1 MRVDFTPD
9 PDLFPFQSRFYES
22 SAGGVHY
29 IDEGSGIPIV
39 LLHGNPTW
47 SFLYRK
53 IVPRLHDSFRCVAV
67 DYPGFGLSDR
77 PEGYGY
83 TPTEHARV
91 IGELVDHLDLDGF
104 LLMVQDWGG
113 PIGFDIATK
122 RPDRVRGIVHGNTWF
137 WPVDTL
143 MFKLF
148 PRVMSTRF
156 MQRQILEKNFFV
168 ERIMP
173 RSMVV
178 SLSQREMDHYR
189 AVQPTPEARVGV
201 AEFPRQI
208 LRAEPLLARL
218 NDDVPRL
225 LGQKPVLFVWGM
237 KDPAFRAKQALP
249 RARAA
254 FSNHEV
260 VELHDASHYIQEDAP
275 QKITDAIRAH
285 FSWCAIRCAG
295 GSIARMRSQ

>member
-9 PDLFPFQSRFYES
+9 PELFPFESRFYES
-22 SAGGVHY
+22 SVGRVHY
-29 IDEGSGIPIV
+29 IDEGSGVPLL

-53 IVPRLHDSFRCVAV
+53 IVPRLEDSFRCIAV
-67 DYPGFGLSDR
+67 DYPGFGLSDH
-77 PEGYGY
+77 PDGYGY
-83 TPTEHARV
+83 SPDEHARV

-104 LLMVQDWGG
+104 LFMVQDWGG

-122 RPDRVRGIVHGNTWF
+122 RADRVRGIVHGNTWF

-143 MFKLF
+143 MFKIF

-168 ERIMP
+168 ERIMA
-173 RSMVV
+173 RSMVQE
-178 SLSQREMDHYR
+178 LSQAEMDHYR
-189 AVQPTPEARVGV
+189 RAQPTPEARVGV

-208 LRAEPLLARL
+208 LEAEPLLARL
-218 NDDVPRL
+218 ERDVPRL
-225 LGQKPVLFVWGM
+225 LGAKPVVFVWGM
-237 KDPAFRAKQALP
+237 KDPAFRPKTALP

-254 FSNHEV
+254 FSDHEV

-275 QKITDAIRAH
+275 E
-285 FSWCAIRCAG
+285 G
-295 GSIARMRSQ
+295 IAEATRSRFL

>member
-1 MRVDFTPD
+1 MRIEFTPD
-9 PDLFPFQSRFYES
+9 AELFPFQSRFFES
-22 SAGGVHY
+22 SVGRVHY
-29 IDEGSGIPIV
+29 IDEGNGTPIL

-53 IVPRLHDSFRCVAV
+53 IVPLLHDSFRCIAV

-83 TPTEHARV
+83 TPNEHARV

-122 RPDRVRGIVHGNTWF
+122 RADRVRGIVHGNTWF

-143 MFKLF
+143 MFKIF
-148 PRVMSTRF
+148 PRAMSTRY

-173 RSMVV
+173 RSMVQK
-178 SLSQREMDHYR
+178 LSQVEMDHYR
-189 AVQPTPEARVGV
+189 RAQPTPEARVGV

-208 LRAEPLLARL
+208 LKAEPMLARL
-218 NDDVPRL
+218 EQDVPRL
-225 LGQKPVLFVWGM
+225 LGRKPVVFVWGM
-237 KDPAFRAKQALP
+237 KDPAFRPKQVLP
-249 RARAA
+249 KARAA
-254 FSNHEV
+254 FSDHEV
-260 VELHDASHYIQEDAP
+260 VELRNASHYIQEDAP
-275 QKITDAIRAH
+275 REIAEAIRAR
-285 FSWCAIRCAG
+285 FDPSGR
-295 GSIARMRSQ
+295 

>member
-9 PDLFPFQSRFYES
+9 PGLFPFQSRFYES
-22 SAGGVHY
+22 SVGRVHY
-29 IDEGSGIPIV
+29 IDEGAGIPIL

-53 IVPRLHDSFRCVAV
+53 IVPRLRDAFRCIAV

-77 PEGYGY
+77 PDGYGY
-83 TPTEHARV
+83 TPDEHALV
-91 IGELVDHLDLDGF
+91 VGELVDHLDLNGF

-122 RPDRVRGIVHGNTWF
+122 RADRVRGIVHGNTWF

-143 MFKLF
+143 MFNIF
-148 PRVMSTRF
+148 PRVMSTRY

-173 RSMVV
+173 RSMVQT
-178 SLSQREMDHYR
+178 LSQAEMDHYR
-189 AVQPTPEARVGV
+189 KAQPTPEARVGV

-208 LRAEPLLARL
+208 LKAEPLLARL
-218 NDDVPRL
+218 MQDVPRL
-225 LGQKPVLFVWGM
+225 LGAKPVVFVWGM
-237 KDPAFRAKQALP
+237 KDPAFRPKRVLP
-249 RARAA
+249 KARAA
-254 FSNHEV
+254 FSDHEV
-260 VELHDASHYIQEDAP
+260 VELHDASHYI
-275 QKITDAIRAH
+275 
-285 FSWCAIRCAG
+285 
-295 GSIARMRSQ
+295 

>member
-1 MRVDFTPD
+1 MRVNFTPD
-9 PDLFPFQSRFYES
+9 PGLFPFQSRFFES
-22 SAGGVHY
+22 SVGRVHY
-29 IDEGSGIPIV
+29 IDEGAGIPIL

-53 IVPRLHDSFRCVAV
+53 IVPRLQDAFRCIAV

-77 PEGYGY
+77 PDGYGY
-83 TPTEHARV
+83 TPDEHANV

-122 RPDRVRGIVHGNTWF
+122 RADRVRGIVHGNTWF
-137 WPVDTL
+137 WPVDRLT
-143 MFKLF
+143 FKIF
-148 PRVMSTRF
+148 PRVMSTGF

-173 RSMVV
+173 RSMVHT
-178 SLSQREMDHYR
+178 LSQAEMDHYR
-189 AVQPTPEARVGV
+189 RAQPTPEARVGV

-208 LRAEPLLARL
+208 LKAEPLLARL
-218 NDDVPRL
+218 EEDVPRL
-225 LGQKPVLFVWGM
+225 LGAKPVVFVWGM
-237 KDPAFRAKQALP
+237 KDPAFRPKQVLP
-249 RARAA
+249 KARDA
-254 FSNHEV
+254 FSDHEV

-275 QKITDAIRAH
+275 EKIADAIR
-285 FSWCAIRCAG
+285 
-295 GSIARMRSQ
+295 MRFT

>member
-1 MRVDFTPD
+1 MRIHFIPD
-9 PDLFPFQSRFYES
+9 AELFPFRSRFFES
-22 SAGGVHY
+22 SAGRVHY
-29 IDEGSGIPIV
+29 IDEGAGTPLL

-53 IVPRLHDSFRCVAV
+53 IVPLLQDGFRCIAI

-83 TPTEHARV
+83 TPDEHARV

-122 RPDRVRGIVHGNTWF
+122 RADRVRGIVHGNTWF

-143 MFKLF
+143 MFKIF
-148 PRVMSTRF
+148 PRVMSTRY

-168 ERIMP
+168 ERLMP
-173 RSMVV
+173 RSMVQR
-178 SLSQREMDHYR
+178 LSPVEMDQYR
-189 AVQPTPEARVGV
+189 RAQPTPEARVGV

-208 LRAEPLLARL
+208 LKAEPLLRRL
-218 NDDVPRL
+218 EQDVPRL
-225 LGQKPVLFVWGM
+225 LGDKPVVFVWGM
-237 KDPAFRAKQALP
+237 KDPAFRPRQVLP
-249 RARAA
+249 KARAA
-254 FSNHEV
+254 FSDHEV

-275 QKITDAIRAH
+275 QEIAQAIRAR
-285 FSWCAIRCAG
+285 FGTS
-295 GSIARMRSQ
+295 RS